1 MRCQRLLCLLLLLP
15 YALMVQARPLV
26 IGVTSWVGTAP
37 INVADAKGY
46 WREQGLDVRI
56 VKFEEYKALF
66 AAYQARKIDLMYD
79 MTGTWVDLYQQ
90 GVPLIILGEMDWSN
104 GGDKLIAKNSLTD
117 MQKLKGQTIGVY
129 LNRTPV
135 LLLLDRYLRQYRLQ
149 LGDVKVVELEAEPLT
164 QAFIHNKFPMIL
176 HYDPPALDARRKG
189 DGRVVADSSQFPGII
204 PEGVVI
210 HPESLRALPEGELVK
225 FFVGWIRAVQWIK
238 GGSSWQEFQAILN
251 QRTFAGEKPYASFD
265 LLGMLNAVR
274 FHSRSEMQRRNEEGG
289 GMQGYLDE
297 VRQFLLQN
305 KRLKRDFDSS
315 TLVDT
320 SALLQ
325 AIRLTTEGG

>member
-1 MRCQRLLCLLLLLP
+1 MCCLRLLLLLLLLP
-15 YALMVQARPLV
+15 VQGLYARPLV

-37 INVADAKGY
+37 INVADANGY
-46 WREQGLDVRI
+46 WRDQGLNVQV
-56 VKFEEYKALF
+56 VKYGEYRELF
-66 AAYQARKIDLMYD
+66 AAYQSRKIDLMYD

-90 GVPLIILGEMDWSN
+90 GVPLVILAETDWSN

-117 MQKLKGQTIGVY
+117 MQALKGQTIGVY

-135 LLLLDRYLRQYRLQ
+135 LLLLDRYLRQYRLR
-149 LGDVKVVELEAEPLT
+149 LGDVKVVEMEADPLT
-164 QAFIHNKFPMIL
+164 QAFIQNKYPMIL
-176 HYDPPALDARRKG
+176 HYDPPALEARRKG

-210 HPESLRALPEGELVK
+210 HPDSLHALPEGELVK
-225 FFVGWIRAVQWIK
+225 FFIGWIRAVQWIK
-238 GGSSWQEFQAILN
+238 GGSSWQAFQTILN

-274 FHSRSEMQRRNEEGG
+274 FHSRSEMQRRNEDGG
-289 GMQGYLDE
+289 GMQAYLEE
-297 VRQFLLQN
+297 VRQFLQQN
-305 KRLKRDFDSS
+305 KRLKRDFDIS

-320 SALLQ
+320 RALLQ
-325 AIRLTTEGG
+325 AIKLTAEGG